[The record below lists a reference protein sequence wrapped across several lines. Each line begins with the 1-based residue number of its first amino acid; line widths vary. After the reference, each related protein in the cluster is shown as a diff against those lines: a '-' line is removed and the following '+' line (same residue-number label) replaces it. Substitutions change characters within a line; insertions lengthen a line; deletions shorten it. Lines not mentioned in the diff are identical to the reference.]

1 MKNVLL
7 FLLMFPIFGIGQGD
21 FRKLSW
27 GQSIE
32 DLKLEYPEIQFEKG
46 IDSGCD
52 ILRHFG
58 DLIGIKTQIVYV
70 FLENKL
76 IAGMYYLDPSNKSKS
91 SVLRLKDY
99 KSISSRLKDKY
110 AMRNEDEWVKS
121 LFKNF
126 PDQLDYAVDMG
137 HVTLMERSEFGITY
151 FTHTLIHDGNQL
163 NHLLS
168 YASGEWVKI
177 LQQKQNDDF

>member
-1 MKNVLL
+1 MKKVLL
-7 FLLMFPIFGIGQGD
+7 LLLMFPIFGYCQGD

-32 DLKLEYPEIQFEKG
+32 DLKLANPEIQFEKG

-58 DLIGIKTQIVYV
+58 DLIGIEAQIVYV
-70 FLENKL
+70 FLDNKF
-76 IAGMYYLDPSNKSKS
+76 IAGMYYLDPLNKSKS

-99 KSISSRLKDKY
+99 KNISSRLRDKY

-121 LFKNF
+121 TWKDI
-126 PDQLDYAVDMG
+126 PDQLDYAVKRG
-137 HVTLMERSEFGITY
+137 HVTLMERSEIGDTY
-151 FTHTLIHDGNQL
+151 VTHTLSQNGNQL

-168 YASGEWVKI
+168 YASDKWVKI
-177 LQQKQNDDF
+177 MQQKQNDDF

>member
-1 MKNVLL
+1 M
-7 FLLMFPIFGIGQGD
+7 
-21 FRKLSW
+21 SW

-32 DLKLEYPEIQFEKG
+32 DLKKTYPEIQFQKD

-76 IAGMYYLDPSNKSKS
+76 IAGMYYLEPLNKYKS

-110 AMRNEDEWVKS
+110 AMRNEDE
-121 LFKNF
+121 
-126 PDQLDYAVDMG
+126 
-137 HVTLMERSEFGITY
+137 
-151 FTHTLIHDGNQL
+151 
-163 NHLLS
+163 
-168 YASGEWVKI
+168 
-177 LQQKQNDDF
+177 

>member
-1 MKNVLL
+1 MKKVLL
-7 FLLMFPIFGIGQGD
+7 ILLIFPIFGFGQGD
-21 FRKLSW
+21 FRKLGW

-32 DLKLEYPEIQFEKG
+32 DLKKAYPEIQFEKG
-46 IDSGCD
+46 TDSGCD
-52 ILRHFG
+52 ILKHFG

-110 AMRNEDEWVKS
+110 EMRNEDEWVKS

-126 PDQLDYAVDMG
+126 PDQLDLAVDMG
-137 HVTLMERSEFGITY
+137 HVTLMERSEFGVTY
-151 FTHTLIHDGNQL
+151 VTHTLSQDGNQL
-163 NHLLS
+163 NHLIS
-168 YASGEWVKI
+168 YASDKWVKI
-177 LQQKQNDDF
+177 MQQKQNDDF

>member
-1 MKNVLL
+1 MKKLL
-7 FLLMFPIFGIGQGD
+7 LLLLMFPIFGYCQGD

-32 DLKLEYPEIQFEKG
+32 DLKLAYPEIQFEKG
-46 IDSGCD
+46 TDSGCD

-70 FLENKL
+70 FLDNKF
-76 IAGMYYLDPSNKSKS
+76 IAGMYYLDPLNESKS

-99 KSISSRLKDKY
+99 KSISSRLKNKY
-110 AMRNEDEWVKS
+110 EMRNEDVWVKS
-121 LFKNF
+121 LFKDS
-126 PDQLDYAVDMG
+126 PDQLDYAVKWG
-137 HVTLMERSEFGITY
+137 HVTLMERSEFGDTY
-151 FTHTLIHDGNQL
+151 ITHTLSQDGNQL

-168 YASGEWVKI
+168 YASDKWVKI
-177 LQQKQNDDF
+177 MQQKQNDDF

>member
-1 MKNVLL
+1 MKNLL
-7 FLLMFPIFGIGQGD
+7 LILLIFPIFGFGQGD

-32 DLKLEYPEIQFEKG
+32 DLKKAYPEIQFDKD

-52 ILRHFG
+52 IFRHFG

-70 FLENKL
+70 FSENKF
-76 IAGMYYLDPSNKSKS
+76 IAGMYYLDPLNKSKS

-121 LFKNF
+121 TWKDS
-126 PDQLDYAVDMG
+126 PDQLDFAVKWG
-137 HVTLMERSEFGITY
+137 EVTLMERSEIGDTY
-151 FTHTLIHDGNQL
+151 VTHTLSHDGNQL

-168 YASGEWVKI
+168 YASDKWVKI
-177 LQQKQNDDF
+177 MQQKQDDDF